1 MVQHR
6 ADFHGSEE
14 IDFSYE
20 NIGPEGAAKLS
31 GILRR
36 STVSQ
41 ELKRL
46 KLKYE
51 TNIFTD
57 LLTIDN

>member
-1 MVQHR
+1 MLQHR

-20 NIGPEGAAKLS
+20 NIGPDGAGMLS

-36 STVSQ
+36 STVS
-41 ELKRL
+41 ELLKRL
-46 KLKYE
+46 KLK
-51 TNIFTD
+51 
-57 LLTIDN
+57 